1 MSGEADEPD
10 EADPPPG
17 GAPPEHG
24 LPLADAWFATAAT
37 VQDRTIRC
45 CVVSQ
50 AAVTHAP
57 GEVAEALE
65 YVCMLAEQAEARAR
79 DVLDA
84 WMTHLV
90 EPANEE
96 YWTEM
101 RSLAEREGLLALGR
115 LLRRRRTIYEANV
128 RDPQE
133 RPTSALQGR
142 ALTLGERK
150 ALARGRD
157 RFMIDRLLRDP
168 HPAVIKNLLGN
179 PRVTEDDVIRLASRR
194 PTFPDVQTEIA
205 RSSRFGHRPRVRLAI
220 VQNPFSPTSLS
231 VPLVPLLVK
240 QDLASVVA
248 GTELPA
254 VVRAAAIELLQRR
267 PPISKPSSPEPD
279 PDLTQ

>member
-1 MSGEADEPD
+1 MSSEADEP
-10 EADPPPG
+10 EEEVPS
-17 GAPPEHG
+17 
-24 LPLADAWFATAAT
+24 LAEAWFATVAT
-37 VQDRTIRC
+37 VQDRSIRS

-50 AAVTHAP
+50 AAIRHDPVD
-57 GEVAEALE
+57 VAAALE
-65 YVCMLAEQAEARAR
+65 RVCMLAEQAESRAR

-84 WMTHLV
+84 WVTHLV
-90 EPANEE
+90 DAENEA
-96 YWTEM
+96 YWTEI
-101 RSLAEREGLLALGR
+101 RSIAERAGYLALGR
-115 LLRRRRTIYEANV
+115 LLRRRRTIYEANA

-133 RPTSALQGR
+133 RPASALQGR
-142 ALTLGERK
+142 PLTLGERK

-205 RSSRFGHRPRVRLAI
+205 RSPRFGHRPRVRLAI

-240 QDLASVVA
+240 QDLASVIA

-254 VVRAAAIELLQRR
+254 IVRAAAIELLQRR
-267 PPISKPSSPEPD
+267 PPLPRPASEGSD

>member
-10 EADPPPG
+10 EVVEPPT
-17 GAPPEHG
+17 GALTEPR
-24 LPLADAWFATAAT
+24 LPLADAWFATVAT
-37 VQDRTIRC
+37 VQDRGIRC

-50 AAVTHAP
+50 AASTHASL
-57 GEVAEALE
+57 EVAEALE
-65 YVCMLAEQAEARAR
+65 LVCRLAEQAEPRAR

-90 EPANEE
+90 DAENEA
-96 YWTEM
+96 YW
-101 RSLAEREGLLALGR
+101 AEIRAIADRDRLLALGR
-115 LLRRRRTIYEANV
+115 LLRRRRTIHEANV
-128 RDPQE
+128 RDPLE
-133 RPTSALQGR
+133 RPPTALQGR
-142 ALTLGERK
+142 SITLGERK

-157 RFMIDRLLRDP
+157 RFMLDRLLRDP
-168 HPAVIKNLLGN
+168 HPAVIRNILSN

-194 PTFPDVQTEIA
+194 PTFPDVQVEIA
-205 RSSRFGHRPRVRLAI
+205 RSPRFGHRPRVRLAI

-267 PPISKPSSPEPD
+267 PPISSPSGSEPD